1 VTNDIDQDDAT
12 NRPAMDAP
20 EARLRQVVRA
30 TQAQLAAIL
39 VDLEQQP
46 DAPFID
52 REWAFFQTLATA
64 LQSYADASR
73 RASQGRDGGRPH
85 RAAAETDPDA
95 TPLWWLEEPTPED
108 GER

>member
-1 VTNDIDQDDAT
+1 MTDDADPDDPA
-12 NRPAMDAP
+12 NRPPADTP

-30 TQAQLAAIL
+30 TQAQLAAML

-46 DAPFID
+46 DAPFVD

-64 LQSYADASR
+64 LQSYADATR
-73 RASQGRDGGRPH
+73 RASH
-85 RAAAETDPDA
+85 RPDA
-95 TPLWWLEEPTPED
+95 LRSHGDAEETNLAPNPLWWLGEPTPED